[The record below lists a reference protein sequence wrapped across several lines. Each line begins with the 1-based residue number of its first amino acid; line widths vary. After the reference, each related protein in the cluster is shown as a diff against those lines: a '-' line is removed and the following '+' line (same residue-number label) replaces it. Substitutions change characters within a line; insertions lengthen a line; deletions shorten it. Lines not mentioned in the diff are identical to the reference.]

1 MLTDAERSD
10 IESRIA
16 ESWDKRA
23 ASVPA
28 LRALQAHR
36 GWVSDEAIRDVAAML
51 EMTSDELDAVATF
64 YNLIYRH
71 PVGKHVVKVC
81 DGAVCWILGSQ
92 NLMEHLEQKLG
103 IKSGET
109 TADGMV
115 TLLPIC
121 CVGDCDHAPVM
132 MVDDALVR
140 DLAPERIDQ
149 LIASRFEIGE

>member
-23 ASVPA
+23 ASIPA

-71 PVGKHVVKVC
+71 PVGRHVVKVC
-81 DGAVCWILGSQ
+81 DGAVCWMLGGQS
-92 NLMEHLEQKLG
+92 LLEHLEQKLG
-103 IKSGET
+103 
-109 TADGMV
+109 A
-115 TLLPIC
+115 TLPSQRRQTF
-121 CVGDCDHAPVM
+121 A
-132 MVDDALVR
+132 A
-140 DLAPERIDQ
+140 A
-149 LIASRFEIGE
+149 IAAQQNSDEGGG